1 MGLMDIGPG
10 GRGGARRRTRR
21 RMTRRNNS
29 TADTNTGQP
38 QDNANDN
45 QQSNTEELE
54 KLAELKT
61 KGVITEEE
69 FAAKKKQL
77 LGI

>member
-1 MGLMDIGPG
+1 MSMGPG

-21 RMTRRNNS
+21 RMNRKNEAANADAAQSQNNP
-29 TADTNTGQP
+29 ADDQKKDP
-38 QDNANDN
+38 AAD
-45 QQSNTEELE
+45 LE
-54 KLAELKT
+54 KLAELKE
-61 KGVITEEE
+61 KGIITEEE